1 MKVSAFC
8 PGHVSCI
15 FEPSSTLHPLSTGSR
30 GLGIRL
36 SLGSTATVE
45 ERDDD
50 MVNIYIDGSSSSA
63 HITRMTVNIIAP
75 GRGFDIWIDNDLP
88 MSQGFGTSAS
98 GALASGIAASSLV
111 GVSRT
116 KAFEAAHVAEVR
128 GGGGMGDVAAIVAGL
143 DIPVRTRAGFPPRG
157 LVENADMKFP
167 VLTVAVL
174 GPKMVT
180 EGILGDS
187 LVVNRI
193 RDSGRSALDEFL
205 EDPTREMFFRMSN
218 RFSSEIGLES
228 PAVRKAIMRL
238 NADGYNA
245 GMCMLGNSIFTDAP
259 IDRVRSLLGRGNV
272 RAFSCSSSGREIK
285 VTRKA

>member
-1 MKVSAFC
+1 MKVTAFC

-15 FEPSSTLHPLSTGSR
+15 FEPSPTLNPLSTGSR

-75 GRGFDIWIDNDLP
+75 GRGFDIWIENDLP

-98 GALASGIAASSLV
+98 GALASGIAVASVV

-128 GGGGMGDVAAIVAGL
+128 GGGGMGDVTAIVAGL
-143 DIPVRTRAGFPPRG
+143 DVPVRTRAGFPPRR
-157 LVENADMKFP
+157 LVANADMRFP
-167 VLTVAVL
+167 TLTVAVL

-180 EGILGDS
+180 EGILGDTQA
-187 LVVNRI
+187 VNRI
-193 RDSGRSALDEFL
+193 RESGHATLDAFL
-205 EDPTREMFFRMSN
+205 EDPTRSMFFRMSN

-228 PAVRKAIMRL
+228 PAVRRAIMRL

-259 IDRVRSLLGRGNV
+259 IDKVRSLLGRRNV
-272 RAFSCSSSGREIK
+272 RAFASSSSGREIK

>member
-1 MKVSAFC
+1 MRVSAFC

-15 FEPSSTLHPLSTGSR
+15 FEPSVTFNPLSTGSR
-30 GLGIRL
+30 GMGIRL

-50 MVNIYIDGSSSSA
+50 MVNIFIDGSSSSA
-63 HITRMTVNIIAP
+63 HITRMTVNMIAP
-75 GRGFDIWIDNDLP
+75 GRGFDIWIENDLP

-98 GALASGIAASSLV
+98 GALASGIAVASLV

-116 KAFEAAHVAEVR
+116 KAFEAAHMAEVK
-128 GGGGMGDVAAIVAGL
+128 GGGGMGDVSAIVAGL
-143 DIPVRTRAGFPPRG
+143 DVPVRTRAGFPPRG

-167 VLTVAVL
+167 TLTLAVL

-180 EGILGDS
+180 EGILGDNIA
-187 LVVNRI
+187 VNRI
-193 RDSGRSALDEFL
+193 RDSGHSTLNSFL
-205 EDPTREMFFRMSN
+205 EDPSRDMFFRMSN

-228 PAVRKAIMRL
+228 PLVRKAIMRL

-259 IDRVRSLLGRGNV
+259 IEKVRSLLGRGNV

-285 VTRKA
+285 VTQRV